1 MSDQTASGSR
11 LRCASPSL
19 TCKDYYSANV
29 FTVYG
34 HPKMLPSPS
43 NAKLA
48 TEISFL
54 CSETLTSKWLNKSA
68 SQLWVALKGVQ
79 GYNIS

>member
-1 MSDQTASGSR
+1 MCFSFTDLQG
-11 LRCASPSL
+11 
-19 TCKDYYSANV
+19 YYSANV
-29 FTVYG
+29 LIVYS

-48 TEISFL
+48 TEISFP
-54 CSETLTSKWLNKSA
+54 CSETLISKWFNKPA